1 MATPINAPM
10 AGEIWHLSIEDLFQP
25 VQEAPRLGGDGPF
38 VINLSVSTAP
48 ISVPTKAFTHS
59 PLDAHVYQI
68 QVTEDG
74 RTRYRLRLGPFAS
87 EDEADA
93 ILAEVRDTYP
103 GALTATASGSDMR
116 VIAGMQ
122 AKADQRA
129 AAVKPAD
136 LVIEKSVSKKIAA
149 EKATPEKVAQEAA
162 PEKSTHEK
170 ATHEKVAA
178 KRFAPEAA
186 ERAAPQKAA
195 VRESAV
201 TVKPEVPEISIDI
214 AWPTPELGVPP
225 SMPQRAA
232 HPTSAPKPQWELPE
246 LDVPLP
252 TIQRQPAAAIV
263 PTAAVAPVAEATAP
277 APAPQPF
284 ELKLA
289 PPYSAASAPVLTE
302 VVTRRSPAPKTA
314 APTPAVIAAPVL
326 TDAVA
331 PKTKAPPAPAAPA
344 PVIVAAAP
352 APFKAAPKRE
362 TAPPSKPEMAAPP
375 KQEVPPPFKL
385 EMAPPPKQE
394 LATPFKLE
402 IAPPPKQELAP
413 PFTLEMAA
421 PPKQEAAPAS
431 KLEIAPTQEAAV
443 TSKPETT
450 PPSKQE
456 MAPPPKSAI
465 VPPPKQ
471 KMTPPPPKA
480 AAPKSPAAVEVP
492 KAAPVVTQSVA
503 TARRGWPKFRMS
515 SNKPAANKL
524 TSLQHVVVA
533 TAPVPAPREVKKL
546 DEPLESLESTQTI
559 RALTP
564 KELEDNEASR
574 WFVIQL
580 ALADH
585 AFDPD
590 AVPNLDIFSEYRLYS
605 VAGLDQGRVVH
616 ALRLGFFREEI
627 GAVAVASYLA
637 TFWDKPTI
645 KRVSLAERE
654 RFAEQRVE
662 ARKDVGATGKHAV
675 IEITDELVARRRRST
690 KAMAVKTA
698 NRPIEH

>member
-1 MATPINAPM
+1 M

-48 ISVPTKAFTHS
+48 ISVPTKALTNS
-59 PLDAHVYQI
+59 PLAAHVYQI

-103 GALTATASGSDMR
+103 GALTATASGSDLR
-116 VIAGMQ
+116 VIATMQ
-122 AKADQRA
+122 AKADHRPTAQRQ
-129 AAVKPAD
+129 AD
-136 LVIEKSVSKKIAA
+136 LVVEKSVSRKIAA
-149 EKATPEKVAQEAA
+149 DKARPEVAARATPQTAA
-162 PEKSTHEK
+162 PAKSPPTAVVPEG
-170 ATHEKVAA
+170 AARAKVD
-178 KRFAPEAA
+178 
-186 ERAAPQKAA
+186 
-195 VRESAV
+195 
-201 TVKPEVPEISIDI
+201 VPEISIDI

-225 SMPQRAA
+225 GMPLRAA
-232 HPTSAPKPQWELPE
+232 PATPPPAPIKSEPPPVATPVSTKPQWALPE

-252 TIQRQPAAAIV
+252 TVQQPPPA
-263 PTAAVAPVAEATAP
+263 PVAPVAKKAVAP
-277 APAPQPF
+277 APPPAPSPEPF

-289 PPYSAASAPVLTE
+289 PPYSIAGVAPTLTE
-302 VVTRRSPAPKTA
+302 VVT
-314 APTPAVIAAPVL
+314 PTRASASKNSAQKPAVIAAPVL
-326 TDAVA
+326 TEAVA
-331 PKTKAPPAPAAPA
+331 PKIKAPPPVAPTAPAPVAVAPAPVSVAPAAPLK
-344 PVIVAAAP
+344 AP
-352 APFKAAPKRE
+352 ATPDI
-362 TAPPSKPEMAAPP
+362 APPSK
-375 KQEVPPPFKL
+375 Q
-385 EMAPPPKQE
+385 
-394 LATPFKLE
+394 E
-402 IAPPPKQELAP
+402 IAPPPK
-413 PFTLEMAA
+413 
-421 PPKQEAAPAS
+421 K
-431 KLEIAPTQEAAV
+431 V
-443 TSKPETT
+443 T
-450 PPSKQE
+450 
-456 MAPPPKSAI
+456 APPPKQTMA
-465 VPPPKQ
+465 PAPK
-471 KMTPPPPKA
+471 P
-480 AAPKSPAAVEVP
+480 AAPQSSAPAEPV
-492 KAAPVVTQSVA
+492 KTAPVLKQSVA
-503 TARRGWPKFRMS
+503 TPRRSWAKFRNS
-515 SNKPAANKL
+515 ISKPAASKL

-533 TAPVPAPREVKKL
+533 TAPAPAPREVKKL

-637 TFWDKPTI
+637 AYWDKPTI

-654 RFAEQRVE
+654 RFADQRVE
-662 ARKDVGATGKHAV
+662 ARKDIGATGKHAV

-690 KAMAVKTA
+690 KTSAASKPS
-698 NRPIEH
+698 NRPLDH

>member
-103 GALTATASGSDMR
+103 GALTATASASDLR
-116 VIAGMQ
+116 VVATMQ
-122 AKADQRA
+122 AKADHRLQ
-129 AAVKPAD
+129 KQAD
-136 LVIEKSVSKKIAA
+136 VVVEKSVSQKIAA
-149 EKATPEKVAQEAA
+149 EKAAPEVAAKVTPQTATPQTVAPQTAAWQTTAPEKVA
-162 PEKSTHEK
+162 P
-170 ATHEKVAA
+170 
-178 KRFAPEAA
+178 P
-186 ERAAPQKAA
+186 KAA
-195 VRESAV
+195 VPEGAA
-201 TVKPEVPEISIDI
+201 KPMTEIPEISIDI

-225 SMPQRAA
+225 SMPLRAA
-232 HPTSAPKPQWELPE
+232 PPTAPSAAIKSEPPSGAPTAAPVSTKPQWALPE

-252 TIQRQPAAAIV
+252 TAQKPPAAPLSPVAKK
-263 PTAAVAPVAEATAP
+263 AAAPVSPP
-277 APAPQPF
+277 APAPEPF

-289 PPYSAASAPVLTE
+289 PPYASVAPVLTE
-302 VVTRRSPAPKTA
+302 VVTPTKAPARKNA
-314 APTPAVIAAPVL
+314 APIPAVIAAPVL
-326 TDAVA
+326 TEAVA
-331 PKTKAPPAPAAPA
+331 PKIKAPPPVAAAVSAPAAPA
-344 PVIVAAAP
+344 PVAAAT
-352 APFKAAPKRE
+352 AAGPSKSSATQE
-362 TAPPSKPEMAAPP
+362 IAPPSKQEIAPSP
-375 KQEVPPPFKL
+375 KKVT
-385 EMAPPPKQE
+385 APPPKQSMAPSPRPE
-394 LATPFKLE
+394 
-402 IAPPPKQELAP
+402 APPKPAASPKP
-413 PFTLEMAA
+413 AA
-421 PPKQEAAPAS
+421 PPKPAAS
-431 KLEIAPTQEAAV
+431 QISAPTEPV
-443 TSKPETT
+443 K
-450 PPSKQE
+450 
-456 MAPPPKSAI
+456 MAPVLK
-465 VPPPKQ
+465 
-471 KMTPPPPKA
+471 
-480 AAPKSPAAVEVP
+480 
-492 KAAPVVTQSVA
+492 QSVA
-503 TARRGWPKFRMS
+503 TPRRSWAKFRNS
-515 SNKPAANKL
+515 ISKPAASKL

-533 TAPVPAPREVKKL
+533 TAPAPPAREVKKL

-637 TFWDKPTI
+637 AYWEKPTI

-654 RFAEQRVE
+654 RFADQRVE
-662 ARKDVGATGKHAV
+662 ARKDIGATGKHAV

-690 KAMAVKTA
+690 KTSAASKPS
-698 NRPIEH
+698 NRTLEH

>member
-38 VINLSVSTAP
+38 VINLSASTAP
-48 ISVPTKAFTHS
+48 ISVPTKAFTNS
-59 PLDAHVYQI
+59 PLSAHVYQI

-74 RTRYRLRLGPFAS
+74 RTRYRLRFGPFTS

-93 ILAEVRDTYP
+93 VLAEVRDTYP
-103 GALTATASGSDMR
+103 GALTATASASDLR
-116 VIAGMQ
+116 VIGTMQ
-122 AKADQRA
+122 AKADQRSA
-129 AAVKPAD
+129 APKPAD
-136 LVIEKSVSKKIAA
+136 LVIEKSVSQKIAA
-149 EKATPEKVAQEAA
+149 EKA
-162 PEKSTHEK
+162 
-170 ATHEKVAA
+170 
-178 KRFAPEAA
+178 APEAA
-186 ERAAPQKAA
+186 LVAAAQATPHKAAPQKAA
-195 VRESAV
+195 VQESAV
-201 TVKPEVPEISIDI
+201 SQKPEVPEISIDI

-225 SMPQRAA
+225 SISQRAA
-232 HPTSAPKPQWELPE
+232 PPTSPPSKPQWALPE

-252 TIQRQPAAAIV
+252 TIQKRPA
-263 PTAAVAPVAEATAP
+263 AAVAPAAPVAKAAAP
-277 APAPQPF
+277 AAAPQPF

-289 PPYSAASAPVLTE
+289 PPYSIASAPVLTE
-302 VVTRRSPAPKTA
+302 VVMPTKSPAPKTA
-314 APTPAVIAAPVL
+314 APKPAVIAAPVL

-331 PKTKAPPAPAAPA
+331 PKSKAPAPPPPAAPA
-344 PVIVAAAP
+344 VVAAA
-352 APFKAAPKRE
+352 AAPVKAPPKPE
-362 TAPPSKPEMAAPP
+362 VAPPPSKQDVAPPSKH
-375 KQEVPPPFKL
+375 
-385 EMAPPPKQE
+385 
-394 LATPFKLE
+394 E
-402 IAPPPKQELAP
+402 IAPPPKQEMAP
-413 PFTLEMAA
+413 PPKLEIA
-421 PPKQEAAPAS
+421 PPSKQEVAPPS
-431 KLEIAPTQEAAV
+431 KLEIA
-443 TSKPETT
+443 

-456 MAPPPKSAI
+456 MAPPPKKAI
-465 VPPPKQ
+465 APPPKQ
-471 KMTPPPPKA
+471 NMTPPPKP
-480 AAPKSPAAVEVP
+480 AAPKSAAPIEAP

-503 TARRGWPKFRMS
+503 TARKGWPKFRMS
-515 SNKPAANKL
+515 PAKPMPNKL

-546 DEPLESLESTQTI
+546 DEPLESLECTQTI

-637 TFWDKPTI
+637 AFWDKPTI

-690 KAMAVKTA
+690 KAMAAKTA

>member
-25 VQEAPRLGGDGPF
+25 VQDAPRLGGDGPF
-38 VINLSVSTAP
+38 VINLSASTAP
-48 ISVPTKAFTHS
+48 ISVPTKAFTNS
-59 PLDAHVYQI
+59 PLSAHVYQI

-74 RTRYRLRLGPFAS
+74 RTRYRLRFGPFAS

-93 ILAEVRDTYP
+93 VLAEVRDTYP
-103 GALTATASGSDMR
+103 GALTATASASDLR
-116 VIAGMQ
+116 VIGTMQ
-122 AKADQRA
+122 AKADQRSA
-129 AAVKPAD
+129 ASKSAD
-136 LVIEKSVSKKIAA
+136 LVIEKSVSQKIAA
-149 EKATPEKVAQEAA
+149 EKA
-162 PEKSTHEK
+162 
-170 ATHEKVAA
+170 
-178 KRFAPEAA
+178 APEAA
-186 ERAAPQKAA
+186 LVAAAQATPQKAA
-195 VRESAV
+195 PQRAAVPES
-201 TVKPEVPEISIDI
+201 TLSQKPEVPEISIDI

-225 SMPQRAA
+225 SVPQRAA
-232 HPTSAPKPQWELPE
+232 PPTSPPPKPQWALPE
-246 LDVPLP
+246 LDVLLP
-252 TIQRQPAAAIV
+252 TIQKQPAAATA
-263 PTAAVAPVAEATAP
+263 PAAAVAPIAPIAKEAAAP
-277 APAPQPF
+277 APAPQAF

-289 PPYSAASAPVLTE
+289 PPYSIASAPVLTE
-302 VVTRRSPAPKTA
+302 VVMPTKSSAPKTA
-314 APTPAVIAAPVL
+314 APKPAVIAAPVL

-331 PKTKAPPAPAAPA
+331 PKSKAPPAPAAPA
-344 PVIVAAAP
+344 HAPAVVVTVAAPVKAP
-352 APFKAAPKRE
+352 PKAE
-362 TAPPSKPEMAAPP
+362 VAPPS
-375 KQEVPPPFKL
+375 
-385 EMAPPPKQE
+385 
-394 LATPFKLE
+394 KLE
-402 IAPPPKQELAP
+402 IAPPSKQEMAP
-413 PFTLEMAA
+413 SSKREI
-421 PPKQEAAPAS
+421 APAS
-431 KLEIAPTQEAAV
+431 KLEIAR
-443 TSKPETT
+443 
-450 PPSKQE
+450 PSKQE
-456 MAPPPKSAI
+456 IAPPPKKAI
-465 VPPPKQ
+465 APPPKQ
-471 KMTPPPPKA
+471 NMTPPPKL
-480 AAPKSPAAVEVP
+480 AAPKSAAPVEAP

-515 SNKPAANKL
+515 SAKATPNKL

-533 TAPVPAPREVKKL
+533 TAPAPAAREVKKL

-637 TFWDKPTI
+637 AFWDKPTI

-690 KAMAVKTA
+690 KAMAAKTA

>member
-116 VIAGMQ
+116 VIASMQ

-129 AAVKPAD
+129 AAAKPAD

-149 EKATPEKVAQEAA
+149 EKATQEKVAQEAA

-232 HPTSAPKPQWELPE
+232 PPTSAPAPQWELPE
-246 LDVPLP
+246 LDVLLP

-263 PTAAVAPVAEATAP
+263 PTAAIAPVAEATAP

-302 VVTRRSPAPKTA
+302 VVTRKSPAPKTA

-331 PKTKAPPAPAAPA
+331 PKTKAPPAPAPAAPA
-344 PVIVAAAP
+344 PVIIAAAP
-352 APFKAAPKRE
+352 APFKAPPKRE

-375 KQEVPPPFKL
+375 KHEVAPPFTL
-385 EMAPPPKQE
+385 EM
-394 LATPFKLE
+394 
-402 IAPPPKQELAP
+402 APPPKQELAP

-421 PPKQEAAPAS
+421 PAKQEAAPAS
-431 KLEIAPTQEAAV
+431 KLEIAPAQEAAV

-480 AAPKSPAAVEVP
+480 AAPKSPAAVEAP

-503 TARRGWPKFRMS
+503 TTRRGWPKFRMS